1 MNMNAPLATF
11 DTKSALHLAIAA
23 VFDGHRVAT
32 QDAAKTLQAVVTKC
46 ESAKAGGA
54 ELAETFLRLPV
65 AIAGAG
71 SFEVAAI
78 IAGDVALPPLG
89 DLGHIISLI
98 GVRGIVTPSVDE
110 AGKPTTEKRNGAIGL
125 AIYPAH
131 SVAAFLTT
139 DEGKEHVEAVLAKES
154 GLQAFR
160 RLRFTPAES
169 TLQDMADAAKGMPV
183 AISDYTDRQRGK
195 AADAYAVFTDNWSR
209 YLSNMRANPAQAPLA
224 AVLPVAAKE
233 MLSAIRSKAFA
244 VAKYPALESA
254 GWFTKVARH
263 LQGVL
268 VATQQAV
275 ETAIESG
282 EEVEPFDYDLTAF
295 DRWLEKRDELDLFN
309 RIDSIDAD
317 LSNVDLFAMGSAA

>member
-1 MNMNAPLATF
+1 MNMNSPLATF
-11 DTKSALHLAIAA
+11 DTKSALHLAITF
-23 VFDGHRVAT
+23 VLDGHRVAT

-46 ESAKAGGA
+46 EAAKAGGE

-71 SFEVAAI
+71 SFEVGQI

-89 DLGHIISLI
+89 DAGHIISLI
-98 GVRGIVTPSVDE
+98 GVRGIVTPTTDDN
-110 AGKPTTEKRNGAIGL
+110 GKPTTEKRNGAIGL

-183 AISDYTDRQRGK
+183 AIADYTDRQRGK

-209 YLSNMRANPAQAPLA
+209 YLANMRANPAQAPLA
-224 AVLPVAAKE
+224 AVLPTAAKE

-254 GWFTKVARH
+254 GWFTKVAKH

-275 ETAIESG
+275 DEAIEKG
-282 EEVEPFDYDLTAF
+282 EEVEAFDYDLTAF

-309 RIDSIDAD
+309 RVDTLDAD
-317 LSNVDLFAMGSAA
+317 LSNVDLFAMGATG